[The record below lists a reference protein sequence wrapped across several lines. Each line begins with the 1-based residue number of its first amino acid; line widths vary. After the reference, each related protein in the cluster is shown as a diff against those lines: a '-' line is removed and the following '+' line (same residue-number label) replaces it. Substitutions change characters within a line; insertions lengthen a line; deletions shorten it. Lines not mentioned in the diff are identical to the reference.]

1 MWICA
6 LGLLLL
12 VAARAQQAGDLQSML
27 NRVAE
32 ESEVFANSARSVLSE
47 ETLRQR
53 TRKPVPR
60 FRPRVGEPTQ
70 PRKEEFLKREIVSE
84 YGYSSFKDSP
94 GALHEFRTVV
104 SIDGRKVQAPE
115 KARRTLTLGVTSA
128 DDSVKKQLLKEFEK
142 HGLIGA
148 ATDFGQLILLFSKRR
163 LANYDFEIAGQDRI
177 GADSATVISFKQ
189 KGGRESLTVF
199 SRNTAMRSSLE
210 GSIWVRLPD
219 YVPLRIKLLSS
230 RKEDL
235 FIVDTEATVDYAMSA
250 HGCILPAAVA
260 HREMAGY
267 KLITE
272 NIFEYAPFRKF
283 GAASELKFDVP

>member
-1 MWICA
+1 
-6 LGLLLL
+6 
-12 VAARAQQAGDLQSML
+12 
-27 NRVAE
+27 
-32 ESEVFANSARSVLSE
+32 
-47 ETLRQR
+47 
-53 TRKPVPR
+53 
-60 FRPRVGEPTQ
+60 
-70 PRKEEFLKREIVSE
+70 
-84 YGYSSFKDSP
+84 
-94 GALHEFRTVV
+94 
-104 SIDGRKVQAPE
+104 
-115 KARRTLTLGVTSA
+115 
-128 DDSVKKQLLKEFEK
+128 DSVKKQLLKEFEK

-177 GADSATVISFKQ
+177 GADLAAVISFKQ

-260 HREMAGY
+260 HREMAGD

-283 GAASELKFDVP
+283 G